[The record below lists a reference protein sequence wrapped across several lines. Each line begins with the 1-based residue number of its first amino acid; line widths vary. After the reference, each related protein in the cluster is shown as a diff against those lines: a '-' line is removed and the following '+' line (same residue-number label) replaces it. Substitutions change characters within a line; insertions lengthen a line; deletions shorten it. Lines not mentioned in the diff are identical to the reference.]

1 MRLAVF
7 LAGSLAALWL
17 SRGSLLHPAAHG
29 FPRFFGWVAILAL
42 LAHNVTRR
50 WFADAAAPNQ
60 LASWFFLVLS
70 LIPLAFG
77 LRQLIALGR
86 PDAAVRRDPKQFSF
100 EQTTALVT
108 TGIYRWI
115 RHPLYASLVFLAWGV
130 FFKRP
135 DWAAGCLT
143 LAATVCLV
151 ATMVAEER
159 ENVAYFGEPYAR
171 YAATTKRMIPF
182 VF

>member
-1 MRLAVF
+1 MLSAI
-7 LAGSLAALWL
+7 ALWL
-17 SRGSLLHPAAHG
+17 SRGSLLHPEAHG
-29 FPRFFGWVAILAL
+29 FARFFGWVAVIALA
-42 LAHNVTRR
+42 ARNVGAG
-50 WFADAAAPNQ
+50 WFADPASPRQ
-60 LASWFFLVLS
+60 LASWVFLVAS
-70 LIPLAFG
+70 LVPVILGIRQLLAF
-77 LRQLIALGR
+77 GR
-86 PDAAVRRDPKQFSF
+86 PDARVRRDPKQFDF
-100 EQTTALVT
+100 EQTTQLVT